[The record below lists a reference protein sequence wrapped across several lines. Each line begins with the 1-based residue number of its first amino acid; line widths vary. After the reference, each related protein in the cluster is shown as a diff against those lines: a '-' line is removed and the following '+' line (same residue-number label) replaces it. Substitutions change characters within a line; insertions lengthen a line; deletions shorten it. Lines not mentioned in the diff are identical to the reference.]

1 MLSNSRL
8 QCFKELVT
16 ILRRAGIVELR
27 LENSIYQYNYRK
39 FQTMQELILS
49 RKLGPRCRERAH
61 HHHGV
66 ETAKRGEGAE
76 KKHY

>member
-1 MLSNSRL
+1 MLSNSRF

-27 LENSIYQYNYRK
+27 LENSIYQYYYRK

>member
-1 MLSNSRL
+1 MLSNSTL

-27 LENSIYQYNYRK
+27 LENSIYQYYYRK

>member
-1 MLSNSRL
+1 MISNSRL

-16 ILRRAGIVELR
+16 ILRRADIVEHG
-27 LENSIYQYNYRK
+27 LENSIDQYYYRK
-39 FQTMQELILS
+39 FQTIQELVLS
-49 RKLGPRCRERAH
+49 RKLGPMCRERAH
-61 HHHGV
+61 HRHGV

>member
-1 MLSNSRL
+1 
-8 QCFKELVT
+8 
-16 ILRRAGIVELR
+16 
-27 LENSIYQYNYRK
+27 
-39 FQTMQELILS
+39 MQELILS